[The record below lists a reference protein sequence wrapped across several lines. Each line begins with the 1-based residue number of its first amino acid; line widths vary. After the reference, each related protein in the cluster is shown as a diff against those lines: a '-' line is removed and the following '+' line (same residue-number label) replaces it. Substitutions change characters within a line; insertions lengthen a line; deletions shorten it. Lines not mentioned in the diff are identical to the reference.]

1 MPINATQEY
10 FLAEEKYIKAK
21 TKEEKI
27 LALEEMIR
35 ELPKHKGTETLLAQ
49 LKKRLAK
56 LKSQEGKKKSRCCGI
71 EKVGDAQIC
80 IVGKTNI
87 GKSSLLKELSGK
99 DVKISEKRYET
110 IELEIGIFDYDG
122 AKLQLIEI
130 PSTFETKFLYLLD
143 TTDLILAL
151 YQNEEDKNKL
161 KNFLNSRKVLNKVIF
176 VLSKS
181 DLNSGCGLR
190 ISTKTREGL
199 DILKELIWE
208 KLGLIRVYTKTKNKL
223 EKKPIILKKGA
234 TIREFAKNIHK
245 DFLENFKFARIYDN
259 TKFSG
264 RRVGLKYELKERD
277 IVEIFT

>member
-56 LKSQEGKKKSRCCGI
+56 LKSQEGKKKSRSCGI

-110 IELEIGIFDYDG
+110 IEPEVGIFDYDG

-199 DILKELIWE
+199 DILKKLIWE
-208 KLGLIRVYTKTKNKL
+208 KLRLIRVYTKTKNKL

-234 TIREFAKNIHK
+234 TIRELAKNIHK

-264 RRVGLKYELKERD
+264 RKVGLKYELKEKD

>member
-181 DLNSGCGLR
+181 DLNSGCGLG